1 MGHRTSLTDKS
12 CKLWKIFQ
20 MTKDVS
26 KNILFVLYLTHLLVG
41 SQISG
46 MGIDRLNC
54 GFFQK

>member
-26 KNILFVLYLTHLLVG
+26 KNILFVLYLNTSVG
-41 SQISG
+41 WKPNFRHG
-46 MGIDRLNC
+46 DR
-54 GFFQK
+54 